1 VTLSLTM
8 NPRACACTHTHTHT
22 HTYSGDLICHIFLR
36 KEVGS
41 ELFDNDDGNV
51 DGDGGNENSVQARL
65 FIALISM

>member
-1 VTLSLTM
+1 M
-8 NPRACACTHTHTHT
+8 HTHTHT
-22 HTYSGDLICHIFLR
+22 HSGDLMCHTFLR

-51 DGDGGNENSVQARL
+51 DGGGGGGGGGGNENSVQARL

>member
-1 VTLSLTM
+1 M
-8 NPRACACTHTHTHT
+8 CHT
-22 HTYSGDLICHIFLR
+22 FLR

-51 DGDGGNENSVQARL
+51 DGGGGGGGGNENSVQARL